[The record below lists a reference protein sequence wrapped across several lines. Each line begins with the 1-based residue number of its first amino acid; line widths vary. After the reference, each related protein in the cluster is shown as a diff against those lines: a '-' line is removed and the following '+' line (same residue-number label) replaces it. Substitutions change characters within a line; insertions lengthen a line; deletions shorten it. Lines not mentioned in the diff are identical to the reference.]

1 MKILVTGGAG
11 YIGSITNVLLGQAGF
26 ETVILDNLS
35 TGHRQAAGKT
45 KLLEVDLK
53 DKAGIEKV
61 FSENK
66 FDAVIHFAALA
77 LAGESME
84 RPYDYYV
91 NNIVGTLNLLEAM
104 RQYGCSSLVFSSTC
118 AVYGTPEKVP
128 VSESAPI
135 HPESVYASS
144 KRMAEEI
151 LSWYDKRFGIR
162 SVMLRYFNAAGAV
175 LDGTLGEFH
184 SPETHI
190 IPIALE
196 VALGKRPQF
205 EIYGNDYPTPDGT
218 CIRDYIHVVD
228 LGDAHVK
235 ALTYLQKEGKSDVF
249 NLGVGHGYS
258 NNEVIAAVEKVTGK
272 TLAKKIV
279 GRRAGDPA
287 QIYADNTKAKQV
299 LDWEPKFSDLE
310 TIVSSAWKWHESH
323 PNGYED
329 RH

>member
-11 YIGSITNVLLGQAGF
+11 YIGSVTNAILGSSGF

-35 TGHRQAAGKT
+35 TGHREAAGKT
-45 KLLEVDLK
+45 PLLEVDLK
-53 DKAGIEKV
+53 DKSAVTEV
-61 FSENK
+61 FFQNK
-66 FDAVIHFAALA
+66 FDAVIHFAALS

-104 RQYGCSSLVFSSTC
+104 RSHGVPFLVFSGTC
-118 AVYGTPEKVP
+118 SVYGTPAKVP

-144 KRMAEEI
+144 KRMVEEI
-151 LSWYDKRFGIR
+151 LTWYDQRFGIR
-162 SVMLRYFNAAGAV
+162 TVMLRYFNAAGAT

-190 IPIALE
+190 IPIALDT
-196 VALGKRPQF
+196 ALGKRPQF

-228 LGDAHVK
+228 LADAHIK
-235 ALTYLQKEGKSDVF
+235 ALSYLQKQGKSDVF
-249 NLGVGHGYS
+249 NLGIGRGYS
-258 NNEVIAAVEKVTGK
+258 NNEVVSAIEKITDK
-272 TLAKKIV
+272 TLAKKYAA
-279 GRRAGDPA
+279 RRPGDPA
-287 QIYADNTKAKQV
+287 QIYADNAKAKRI
-299 LDWEPKFSDLE
+299 LGWEPKHSDIE
-310 TIVSSAWKWHESH
+310 TIISSAWKWHQSH
-323 PNGYED
+323 PNGFGS
-329 RH
+329 